1 MDSCE
6 VSACF
11 FGIGHIM
18 PSQQSIAFLPHIAAT
33 SGAACVIASNAVSA
47 IPMIRRVICLEECT
61 ANSASSNNARHSIAS
76 PCASQNAAR
85 KIALGAHLDFTPHR
99 RYIHYMAN
107 SFIICDFGTNEDAA
121 QQARHKLENWKQ
133 AFHLGK
139 KLEYKFE
146 RKSDG
151 SGPEASEPEHEK
163 GKKKSS
169 KSGAKKE
176 KTTESPEQIRV
187 LVRLSFS
194 DHEKLTQQRWIERIP
209 TEDPFKS
216 ASPEI
221 IRNGEP
227 GHAGTVTLFDNLD

>member
-1 MDSCE
+1 M
-6 VSACF
+6 
-11 FGIGHIM
+11 
-18 PSQQSIAFLPHIAAT
+18 AAI
-33 SGAACVIASNAVSA
+33 SGPACVIASSAVSA
-47 IPMIRRVICLEECT
+47 IPMIRRVIFLVECT
-61 ANSASSNNARHSIAS
+61 ANSTSSNNVRHSIAEARS
-76 PCASQNAAR
+76 SQNVVRKYTPRAR
-85 KIALGAHLDFTPHR
+85 LDFIPYR
-99 RYIHYMAN
+99 RYIHCMAN
-107 SFIICDFGTNEDAA
+107 SFIICDFGTNEEAA

-151 SGPEASEPEHEK
+151 SGPGKAEHEHENEK

-176 KTTESPEQIRV
+176 KAAESPEQIRV

-216 ASPEI
+216 AAPEI

-227 GHAGTVTLFDNLD
+227 SHAGTVTLFDNLD

>member
-1 MDSCE
+1 M
-6 VSACF
+6 
-11 FGIGHIM
+11 
-18 PSQQSIAFLPHIAAT
+18 
-33 SGAACVIASNAVSA
+33 
-47 IPMIRRVICLEECT
+47 
-61 ANSASSNNARHSIAS
+61 NSTSSNNARHSIAEAYS
-76 PCASQNAAR
+76 SQNAVR
-85 KIALGAHLDFTPHR
+85 KLVLLGHLDFTPHR

-146 RKSDG
+146 RKNDG
-151 SGPEASEPEHEK
+151 AGPEESEHEHEK
-163 GKKKSS
+163 AEKKSS

-176 KTTESPEQIRV
+176 KAMESPEQIRV

-227 GHAGTVTLFDNLD
+227 SHAGTVTLFDNLD

>member
-1 MDSCE
+1 
-6 VSACF
+6 VFACF
-11 FGIGHIM
+11 FGIRHIT
-18 PSQQSIAFLPHIAAT
+18 PSQQSIAFALRMAAI
-33 SGAACVIASNAVSA
+33 SGTACVIVSNAVNA
-47 IPMIRRVICLEECT
+47 IPMIRRVICCEECT
-61 ANSASSNNARHSIAS
+61 ANSTSSTRSRHSSAS
-76 PCASQNAAR
+76 VYASQNAAR
-85 KIALGAHLDFTPHR
+85 RSALRGHLDFIPHR

-107 SFIICDFGTNEDAA
+107 SFIICDFGTNEEAA

-133 AFHLGK
+133 AFHLAK

-146 RKSDG
+146 RKMDASA
-151 SGPEASEPEHEK
+151 PEATETEHDK

-169 KSGAKKE
+169 KSGVKKE
-176 KTTESPEQIRV
+176 KAAGSPEQIRV

-216 ASPEI
+216 AAPEI

-227 GHAGTVTLFDNLD
+227 SHPATATLFDNLD

>member
-1 MDSCE
+1 MC
-6 VSACF
+6 
-11 FGIGHIM
+11 
-18 PSQQSIAFLPHIAAT
+18 
-33 SGAACVIASNAVSA
+33 
-47 IPMIRRVICLEECT
+47 
-61 ANSASSNNARHSIAS
+61 
-76 PCASQNAAR
+76 SQNSIRKCTLRAR
-85 KIALGAHLDFTPHR
+85 LDIIPYR

-151 SGPEASEPEHEK
+151 TEPQASEPAHEK

-176 KTTESPEQIRV
+176 K
-187 LVRLSFS
+187 
-194 DHEKLTQQRWIERIP
+194 
-209 TEDPFKS
+209 
-216 ASPEI
+216 A
-221 IRNGEP
+221 
-227 GHAGTVTLFDNLD
+227 

>member
-1 MDSCE
+1 
-6 VSACF
+6 
-11 FGIGHIM
+11 
-18 PSQQSIAFLPHIAAT
+18 
-33 SGAACVIASNAVSA
+33 
-47 IPMIRRVICLEECT
+47 
-61 ANSASSNNARHSIAS
+61 
-76 PCASQNAAR
+76 
-85 KIALGAHLDFTPHR
+85 
-99 RYIHYMAN
+99 MAN

-151 SGPEASEPEHEK
+151 SEPQGSEPDHEK

-176 KTTESPEQIRV
+176 KAAESPEQIRV

-216 ASPEI
+216 AAPEI

-227 GHAGTVTLFDNLD
+227 SHASTSTLFDGLD

>member
-1 MDSCE
+1 
-6 VSACF
+6 
-11 FGIGHIM
+11 
-18 PSQQSIAFLPHIAAT
+18 
-33 SGAACVIASNAVSA
+33 
-47 IPMIRRVICLEECT
+47 
-61 ANSASSNNARHSIAS
+61 
-76 PCASQNAAR
+76 
-85 KIALGAHLDFTPHR
+85 
-99 RYIHYMAN
+99 MAN

-146 RKSDG
+146 RKADG
-151 SGPEASEPEHEK
+151 SGPEESEHEHEK

-176 KTTESPEQIRV
+176 KAAESPEQIRV

-227 GHAGTVTLFDNLD
+227 SHASTVTLFDNLD

>member
-1 MDSCE
+1 
-6 VSACF
+6 
-11 FGIGHIM
+11 M
-18 PSQQSIAFLPHIAAT
+18 PL
-33 SGAACVIASNAVSA
+33 
-47 IPMIRRVICLEECT
+47 R
-61 ANSASSNNARHSIAS
+61 
-76 PCASQNAAR
+76 
-85 KIALGAHLDFTPHR
+85 AHLDFTPHR
-99 RYIHYMAN
+99 RYIHYMPN

-151 SGPEASEPEHEK
+151 SGPEASESEHEK

-169 KSGAKKE
+169 KSGGKKE
-176 KTTESPEQIRV
+176 KAAESPEQIRV

-209 TEDPFKS
+209 AEDPFKS
-216 ASPEI
+216 ASPEV

-227 GHAGTVTLFDNLD
+227 SHTSTSTLFDGLN

>member
-1 MDSCE
+1 
-6 VSACF
+6 
-11 FGIGHIM
+11 
-18 PSQQSIAFLPHIAAT
+18 
-33 SGAACVIASNAVSA
+33 
-47 IPMIRRVICLEECT
+47 
-61 ANSASSNNARHSIAS
+61 
-76 PCASQNAAR
+76 
-85 KIALGAHLDFTPHR
+85 
-99 RYIHYMAN
+99 MAN
-107 SFIICDFGTNEDAA
+107 SFIICDFGSNEEAA

-146 RKSDG
+146 RKMDG
-151 SGPEASEPEHEK
+151 SAPEAAEPEHEK

-176 KTTESPEQIRV
+176 NAAELPEQIRV

-216 ASPEI
+216 AAPEI
-221 IRNGEP
+221 IRSGEP
-227 GHAGTVTLFDNLD
+227 SHASTSTLFDGLD